1 MSSLQSVVEALVR
14 EGEAFVIDAPEAWSQ
29 GRTLYGGMTAAL
41 AFEAVKRAHGDPSE
55 GDMGPLRSAQFAFIG
70 PASGRLAFTSTLLRR
85 GRSSV
90 VVAADCLNEG
100 GVAARA
106 LFVFGGA
113 RESKIAH
120 DHLPMPKVVSPEEGR
135 GFRKEGEGAPR
146 GFWNNFE
153 SRLVAGGRMLET
165 SAPKP
170 EFTVWTRYRE
180 AGAVDP
186 VTALLAIADCL
197 PPAAAVHFPQFGPI
211 STMTWSVDI
220 MATPARADG
229 WKLLQSSSE
238 HAADGYSMQRMMIW
252 DEDGAP
258 LAVGRQAVAIFV

>member
-1 MSSLQSVVEALVR
+1 MSSLQSVVEALAQ

-41 AFEAVKRAHGDPSE
+41 AFEAVKRAHGDL
-55 GDMGPLRSAQFAFIG
+55 GPLRSAQFAFIG
-70 PASGRLAFTSTLLRR
+70 PASGHLTFTSTLLRR
-85 GRSSV
+85 GKSSAIV
-90 VVAADCLNEG
+90 SADCVNEG

-113 RESKIAH
+113 RESKVAH
-120 DHLPMPKVVSPEEGR
+120 AFLPMPNVVAPEEGR

-153 SRLVAGGRMLET
+153 SRLVGGGRLLDT

-170 EFTVWTRYRE
+170 EFTVWTRYRDV
-180 AGAVDP
+180 GAADP

-197 PPAAAVHFPQFGPI
+197 PPAAMVHFPQPGPL

-220 MATPARADG
+220 MTTPTRADG
-229 WKLLQSSSE
+229 WKLLDSSSE
-238 HAADGYSMQRMMIW
+238 HAADGYSMQRMAVW